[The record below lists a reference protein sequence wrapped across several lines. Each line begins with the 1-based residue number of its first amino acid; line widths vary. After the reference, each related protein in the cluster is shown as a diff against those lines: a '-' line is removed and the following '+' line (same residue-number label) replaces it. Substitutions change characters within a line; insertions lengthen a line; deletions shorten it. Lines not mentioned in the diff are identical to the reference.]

1 MGGATVLFGFSEN
14 VYMLFLLALIAAI
27 GDSILV
33 PAILAAFD
41 QLSTNHSKGRISSVV
56 NVVEDFGY
64 LTAPLLAGVLAYFF
78 GFSVTFALFG
88 AFILLIMVIA
98 FVVKIKV

>member
-1 MGGATVLFGFSEN
+1 
-14 VYMLFLLALIAAI
+14 
-27 GDSILV
+27 
-33 PAILAAFD
+33 
-41 QLSTNHSKGRISSVV
+41 
-56 NVVEDFGY
+56 
-64 LTAPLLAGVLAYFF
+64 LAYFF